1 MQYPNGTVKFPL
13 AGELDFTGSF
23 FLNLAGYF
31 YDLHKMESEPINLP
45 YFLNNIDFT
54 DDWHAR
60 LNPLT
65 DTMKVKMKMVN
76 LPYLLNNEDFKDNH
90 CD

>member
-1 MQYPNGTVKFPL
+1 
-13 AGELDFTGSF
+13 
-23 FLNLAGYF
+23 
-31 YDLHKMESEPINLP
+31 MESEPINLP

-54 DDWHAR
+54 DDCYAR